1 MDAYQNL
8 ISGDKSP
15 LDGHNGCSQY
25 FSSQVINSQHC
36 QRREKNNVKRR
47 VEIDTNAGITIG
59 GYLPPVNC
67 PPEYASA
74 ERL

>member
-25 FSSQVINSQHC
+25 FSSQVINAQHYGNVRKSNYIYPNARFYFV
-36 QRREKNNVKRR
+36 RREIFYAV
-47 VEIDTNAGITIG
+47 I
-59 GYLPPVNC
+59 LPQRTP
-67 PPEYASA
+67 
-74 ERL
+74 RIR